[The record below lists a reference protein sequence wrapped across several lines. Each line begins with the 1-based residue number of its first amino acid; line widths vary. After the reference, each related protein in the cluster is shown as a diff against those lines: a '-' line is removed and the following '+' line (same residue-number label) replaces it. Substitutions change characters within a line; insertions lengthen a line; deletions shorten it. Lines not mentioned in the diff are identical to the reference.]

1 MSGCLVLPPCDPRA
15 DVGILYIEASGH
27 LPMCGHDTIGVVT
40 ALIQHGHVPST
51 EPTTRLV
58 LDTPAGLVE
67 TTAAVEDGHVT
78 SVTFTS
84 TPSFL
89 YAQDVAL
96 EIPDSGTITVD
107 IAWSGNCSPSSTP
120 RQSVST

>member
-1 MSGCLVLPPCDPRA
+1 MLPPCDPRA

-96 EIPDSGTITVD
+96 EIPDFGHDHCRHRVERELLRHRRRHVSR
-107 IAWSGNCSPSSTP
+107 SRPS
-120 RQSVST
+120 